1 MQTLTRILVVLSL
14 LAVGYLCGSARLL
27 EPVPAQAQIEGEP
40 SQSTQDRIRE
50 AYNSMSLAMADLQA
64 EQRYTSPLNSVN
76 TFAVTV
82 GGIDALSD
90 LEDGRGVD
98 PVTFAGLYAGQAT
111 EDIKPLLSY
120 NEQGQL
126 LYKDKLLRIY
136 SPSRLQR
143 LFAER
148 TKLTEVTVE

>member
-1 MQTLTRILVVLSL
+1 MQTLTRVSIVISL
-14 LAVGYLCGSARLL
+14 LSVGYFCGSARVLD
-27 EPVPAQAQIEGEP
+27 PTAAHAQIEGEP

-50 AYNSMSLAMADLQA
+50 AYNTMSLAMADLQA
-64 EQRYTSPLNSVN
+64 EQRYTSPLKTVN

-98 PVTFAGLYAGQAT
+98 PVTFAGLYAGQAS
-111 EDIKPLLSY
+111 EDIKPFLSY

-126 LYKDKLLRIY
+126 LYKDKVLRIY

-148 TKLTEVTVE
+148 AKLTEVTVE